1 MPTLPECLSLIESVK
16 KSAAD
21 PESAYVIRTRLKRAL
36 LGAAHMAAE
45 REGIRVPLM
54 PEDINRLSATS
65 KESAEIL
72 RLCVSLLVKTR
83 SLCQP
88 SEALDS
94 RWKSGWEAMR
104 GDLESLERALTSARE
119 PEMGRGWS

>member
-1 MPTLPECLSLIESVK
+1 
-16 KSAAD
+16 
-21 PESAYVIRTRLKRAL
+21 
-36 LGAAHMAAE
+36 
-45 REGIRVPLM
+45 M